1 MATPQ
6 RSRQAGSAVPNR
18 KLLLISYLFPPVG
31 GIGVQRALSLAKY
44 LPGQGYDVHVL
55 QARNAAGPVLD
66 PSLLKHVPP
75 VIALHSA
82 FAPEIPFQLRH
93 QLWKLL
99 SRDKP
104 SQPPGPSAA
113 KTPGRSKSFL
123 GRLASRVLCPEPEV
137 LWAPFAIRK
146 ARQIIERHGI
156 EAVLVTAPPFSAFLV
171 GNALKRQFPKLKLI
185 SDFRDEWL
193 SFYLK
198 DFEFQSS
205 DYTRRRAEAIERQTV
220 ELSDLVVAVAR
231 FSLREIR
238 GRYPEQPDSKFLLL
252 PNGYDP
258 EAFEG
263 FTPRR
268 HRDPG
273 VIVTHVG
280 TAYKTAS
287 PRYYLDALDDMPEE
301 IRSRIETRFVGRIA
315 ETERRV
321 FESRKS
327 RVSMLGFKPQA
338 EALRE
343 MEETDYLLLTM
354 TNDISLPGKLFEY
367 MATGKP
373 ILALSPPGGEVDRIL
388 RETRAGWCVPHD
400 DPAAIRAM
408 IAQACELV
416 AAGKGA
422 PTPNWEAI
430 RSYERPKLTAAYG
443 GAIRR
448 LLEFADKRALP
459 EEDRPLQFSSSF
471 TQK

>member
-1 MATPQ
+1 
-6 RSRQAGSAVPNR
+6 VPNR

-44 LPGQGYDVHVL
+44 LPGEGYDVHVL

-66 PSLLKHVPP
+66 PGLLKHVPP
-75 VIALHSA
+75 AVTLHSA
-82 FAPEIPFQLRH
+82 FAPEIPFHLRH
-93 QLWKLL
+93 LAWKWL
-99 SRDKP
+99 SDSKRR
-104 SQPPGPSAA
+104 QTVEPSASR
-113 KTPGRSKSFL
+113 TRNQSKSLL
-123 GRLASRVLCPEPEV
+123 GRIAGRVFCPEPEV

-146 ARQIIERHGI
+146 ARRIIERHGI

-268 HRDPG
+268 HQGPG

-287 PRYYLDALDDMPEE
+287 PRYYLDALDAMPEE

-315 ETERRV
+315 ETERPV

-327 RVSMLGFKPQA
+327 PVSMLGFKPQS

-400 DPAAIRAM
+400 DPAAIRTM
-408 IAQACELV
+408 IAQACEL
-416 AAGKGA
+416 ARAGKVP

-443 GAIRR
+443 RAIYR
-448 LLEFADKRALP
+448 LLESADGRAFP
-459 EEDRPLQFSSSF
+459 EAARPLQFSSSSR
-471 TQK
+471 QK